1 MTDSNSLLSSY
12 EELVQNHAREFDPQI
27 ADLRQLVKTRMQELR
42 ATEQML
48 VEAQAIELQHII
60 NALATDARCLL
71 PTPGFKTFVQELKQT
86 QSNNWYGRKSEPSIA
101 EDPTIWLLAT
111 LELPIGLSNYQIH
124 EDLDGYDDER
134 NYIGYSYTL
143 SLKFA
148 SVEHLIEILYKR
160 IYNVNECTETS
171 MKEQIDY
178 YISGE
183 VEHLLRNMSYPNE
196 QKQQLAQEISVLVG
210 YSTKIFALKPRTAI
224 FEYSST
230 QEE

>member
-12 EELVQNHAREFDPQI
+12 EELVQNHASQFDPQI

-60 NALATDARCLL
+60 TALATDARCLL
-71 PTPGFKTFVQELKQT
+71 PTPGFKTFLQELKQT

-111 LELPIGLSNYQIH
+111 LEVPIGLSNYQTH

-143 SLKFA
+143 SLKLG
-148 SVEHLIEILYKR
+148 SIEHLIEILYKR
-160 IYNVNECTETS
+160 IY
-171 MKEQIDY
+171 Q
-178 YISGE
+178 
-183 VEHLLRNMSYPNE
+183 
-196 QKQQLAQEISVLVG
+196 
-210 YSTKIFALKPRTAI
+210 
-224 FEYSST
+224 
-230 QEE
+230 